1 MSLLS
6 SDEAKVW
13 LMFHQGKP
21 TSMIAEEANEGWTPA
36 YVSRVLNRAR
46 SKIERTL
53 KEYAES
59 HRLDV
64 EKVLDYNGLLL
75 GFDYQANTQVY
86 IAYTKRQGIIV
97 WYRHNSY
104 AGTPCS
110 QCPKEADCA
119 ETLDTVEEEYG
130 INLSDEEHM
139 IHLTERSTL
148 VFEKLAAKEVP
159 RYQRS
164 HGGDKDE

>member
-6 SDEAKVW
+6 SDEEKVW

-21 TSMIAEEANEGWTPA
+21 TSLIAEEANEGWTPA

-46 SKIERTL
+46 SKIEDTL
-53 KEYAES
+53 QKFAES

-64 EKVLDYNGLLL
+64 EKVLDYQGLLL
-75 GFDYQANTQVY
+75 GFDYQANMQVY
-86 IAYTKRQGIIV
+86 IVYTKSKGIVV

-104 AGTPCS
+104 AGTPCPR
-110 QCPKEADCA
+110 CPKEADCA

-130 INLSDEEHM
+130 INLNDEEHALP
-139 IHLTERSTL
+139 LTERSTI

-159 RYQRS
+159 RYQRGR
-164 HGGDKDE
+164 GGERDE